1 MFGKKESE
9 KPVETYSAPSRV
21 PSTQIRTLISEGCK
35 FEGNLF
41 SPGTTKIDG
50 IVMGNLTGES
60 GLIIGEKGSIEGDI
74 MSIDVTIYGIVKG
87 NVKADKLEVKKGG
100 KIYGDVKI
108 NQLVMEPGGIF
119 TGHCNMNEEKPPV
132 KSEAFNIPKEVKPEM
147 KKEGKIDENVQIKKF
162 G

>member
-9 KPVETYSAPSRV
+9 KPAETYTASARV
-21 PSTQIRTLISEGCK
+21 QSAQIRTLISEGCK

-50 IVMGNLTGES
+50 IVKGNLSGES

-74 MSIDVTIYGIVKG
+74 ISIEVTIYGIVKG

-100 KIYGDVKI
+100 KVYGDVKI
-108 NQLVMEPGGIF
+108 NQLVMEPGGILS
-119 TGHCNMNEEKPPV
+119 GHCNMNEEKPQV
-132 KSEAFNIPKEVKPEM
+132 KNEAFNIPKEIKPEI

>member
-9 KPVETYSAPSRV
+9 KPVETYTAPARV
-21 PSTQIRTLISEGCK
+21 QNSQIRTLISEGCK

-50 IVMGNLTGES
+50 IVRGNLNGES

-74 MSIDVTIYGIVKG
+74 TAIEVTIYGLVKG

-108 NQLVMEPGGIF
+108 NQLVMEPGGLF
-119 TGHCNMNEEKPPV
+119 TGHCNMNDPKSAEKND
-132 KSEAFNIPKEVKPEM
+132 AFNIPKEVKPEM